1 MVTEKVVVV
10 VVVRVIRRKE
20 ETVSRFENKHA
31 RMMKGRAKMSY
42 SMR

>member
-1 MVTEKVVVV
+1 MVVV

-31 RMMKGRAKMSY
+31 RMMNGGAKMSY